1 MSATTS
7 VSLILFTLV
16 WLISLFALALATQD
30 VVEIDY
36 DFGLVYSYM
45 HEIYEMIPPNVIIGV
60 AVVSLLLVSRYMF
73 KLWEYISYICLGF
86 TEKYLKTGELSDEDW
101 QFCDRIDWHP
111 VDDLPLKEEFIDRL
125 KKADEGKF
133 IKVSSIDDIF
143 EE

>member
-1 MSATTS
+1 MSTTKP

-73 KLWEYISYICLGF
+73 KL
-86 TEKYLKTGELSDEDW
+86 
-101 QFCDRIDWHP
+101 
-111 VDDLPLKEEFIDRL
+111 
-125 KKADEGKF
+125 
-133 IKVSSIDDIF
+133 
-143 EE
+143 